1 MNKQISIGSKIQ
13 YTSAAGTRKA
23 VVKNISIGPTARP
36 GFRNTWITLDIPV
49 QDGVKFSTT
58 LQIPGDTSSLK
69 CFKVVV
75 VD

>member
-23 VVKNISIGPTARP
+23 VVKNISIGPTAQP
-36 GFRNTWITLDIPV
+36 GFMNTWITLEIPIAKKL
-49 QDGVKFSTT
+49 GAYTT
-58 LQIPGDTSSLK
+58 VQIPGDNGSLK
-69 CFKVVV
+69 AFKVVV

>member
-23 VVKNISIGPTARP
+23 VVKNISIGPTAQP
-36 GFRNTWITLDIPV
+36 GFMNTWITLDIPV

-58 LQIPGDTSSLK
+58 LQIPGDTGSLK